1 MAFFHTGRV
10 PATDRSALPPKTKG
24 AGHTCP
30 SLRTGKEQ
38 GLIRARAP
46 GHGHRRERWPLFQT
60 GNLAAEKE
68 KPRSKAGGFPYG
80 AKDGT

>member
-1 MAFFHTGRV
+1 MAFCHTGQLS
-10 PATDRSALPPKTKG
+10 ATDRSALPPKMKG
-24 AGHTCP
+24 ADHACP

-38 GLIRARAP
+38 GSSVP
-46 GHGHRRERWPLFQT
+46 GLPATAIGVSAGPFPDR
-60 GNLAAEKE
+60 NLAAEKE